1 MNIILMYMLWSSL
14 MCLPVFIAFG
24 TLFYMIKADAK
35 MDKLMDEV
43 RMEYE
48 QIKMQEEDD
57 AR

>member
-1 MNIILMYMLWSSL
+1 
-14 MCLPVFIAFG
+14 
-24 TLFYMIKADAK
+24 MIKADAK

>member
-1 MNIILMYMLWSSL
+1 MLWSSL